1 MGILIHTRVVID
13 MATMETLEDE
23 CFEYNGQLALCG
35 GSGGGSSTT
44 NTVDYAY
51 NARMA
56 ALSEEQQQWAREY
69 FGVWQDYQKPYEIA
83 QAQAN
88 LSMLPLETEIYK
100 NQLGTANALLP
111 LEAEYARGQLQAAN
125 QMLPQETALYG
136 QQLNAASKLIPQQTE
151 AASKF
156 LTAALDGVDVNERMA
171 LAAADTS
178 NAWKDARSASNRAN
192 ARIGVNP
199 NSGRYQGIM
208 AAMDTQQAAQVAGAK
223 TQARVGAEQEN
234 FNRLVQA
241 VNFNGAN
248 QILQSGQLVK
258 PRTSGA
264 SNEILQGIG
273 YLKG

>member
-13 MATMETLEDE
+13 MATLETIEDD
-23 CFEYNGQLALCG
+23 CFEYDGPLALCG

-88 LSMLPLETEIYK
+88 LSMLPLETNIYK
-100 NQLGTANALLP
+100 NQLETANALLP

-136 QQLNAASKLIPQQTE
+136 QQLNAASQLIPQQTE

-171 LAAADTS
+171 LAVADTS
-178 NAWKDARSASNRAN
+178 NAWKDAKAASNRAN

-208 AAMDTQQAAQVAGAK
+208 AAMDTQQAAQMAGAK

-241 VNFNGAN
+241 ANFNGAN